1 MAWPALCGTCMFARV
16 ETGSA
21 QAGYSRLRMAAHH
34 SAAPPAP
41 RSNGGSL
48 GWIAKGQTVAE
59 FEEAAFGCAPG
70 ALAMCETRFGVH
82 LLTVTAER

>member
-1 MAWPALCGTCMFARV
+1 
-16 ETGSA
+16 
-21 QAGYSRLRMAAHH
+21 MAAHH